1 MAWTL
6 THDVGRYTAAAL
18 PLLATDSVRHT
29 IALTVVAAAQA
40 RDRPPPDSETYGWW
54 TEPDGRVTGAVSV
67 TPPFPPLLEVVPE
80 HALAPLVDA
89 LGDRVTGVSAPVG
102 TAITFAALWTSRS
115 HGQAVLARSDRLFR
129 LDTVV
134 PPDPAPEGSSRAA
147 SDRDVPLLARW
158 LGDFGEELGL
168 HTPDDATSA
177 VRERLGWDGF
187 WLWCDPTGVPVSM
200 AGLNRPASGA
210 VRLGP
215 VFTPP
220 EHRGHGYAAGA
231 TVAAS
236 LAALRL
242 VDTVV
247 LFTDQ
252 ANPTSNALYQR
263 IGYRP
268 VEDRALF
275 TFLPPGAP
283 VRAR

>member
-6 THDVGRYTAAAL
+6 THDVERYASAAL
-18 PLLATDSVRHT
+18 PLLASDPVRHT
-29 IALTVVAAAQA
+29 IGLTVVAAALA
-40 RDRPPPDSETYGWW
+40 RDRPLADPETYGWW
-54 TEPDGRVTGAVSV
+54 TEPDGSVTGAVSV

-80 HALAPLVDA
+80 HALPSLLDA
-89 LGDRVTGVSAPVG
+89 LGGRVTGVSAPVR
-102 TAITFAALWTSRS
+102 TAIAFAALWTSRS

-134 PPDPAPEGSSRAA
+134 PPDPAPEGSARSA

-158 LGDFGEELGL
+158 LADFGEELGL
-168 HTPDDATSA
+168 HTPEDAASA
-177 VRERLGWDGF
+177 VRERLGWHGF
-187 WLWCDPTGVPVSM
+187 WLWCDPKGAPVSM

-215 VFTPP
+215 VYTPP
-220 EHRGHGYAAGA
+220 QHRGHGYAAGA

-242 VDTVV
+242 ADTVV

-263 IGYRP
+263 LGYRP

-275 TFLPPGAP
+275 TFLLPGAP